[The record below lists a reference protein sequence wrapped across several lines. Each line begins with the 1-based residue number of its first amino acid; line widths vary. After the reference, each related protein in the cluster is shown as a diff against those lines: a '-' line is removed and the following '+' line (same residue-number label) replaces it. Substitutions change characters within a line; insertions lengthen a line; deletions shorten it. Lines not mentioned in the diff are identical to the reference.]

1 MTSVSSKI
9 SLENHPKLSHDP
21 ASSAPWRKSIEVY
34 LQIGDV
40 YNIVTGNDTEPGRV
54 GVRPTDVR
62 AGSVPPMTPV
72 EGQTIGRR
80 ITGEEW
86 KEWEKWQARENQ
98 AQGMIKGTVSDAVM
112 LDISEKMSA
121 KEMWDYCIALHVTAT
136 IENQRN
142 VHQALFS
149 YDLRDDATAK
159 EMAKHVEDFSK
170 TMSKAKLV
178 GLKFDSQ
185 ERAGLFLNTIL
196 APSYRIIQIEV
207 TSLIEVERTWENVTA
222 VEQLLSIDRRLTNLG

>member
-21 ASSAPWRKSIEVY
+21 ASYAPWRKSIEVY

-40 YNIVTGNDTEPGRV
+40 WNIVTGDDTEPGRV
-54 GVRPTDVR
+54 GERPTTVR
-62 AGSVPPMTPV
+62 AGSVPPTTPV
-72 EGQTIGRR
+72 EGQVVGRR

-86 KEWEKWQARENQ
+86 KEWEKWQARENK

-121 KEMWDYCIALHVTAT
+121 KEMWDYCVALHVTAT

-142 VHQALFS
+142 VRQALFS
-149 YDLRDDATAK
+149 YDLRDDATAE

-170 TMSKAKLV
+170 TMSEARLV

-207 TSLIEVERTWENVTA
+207 TSLIAEERTWEKV
-222 VEQLLSIDRRLTNLG
+222 LSIFNKETARRKARP